1 LRALRCGRRA
11 SQAVHN
17 CAQEL
22 FSFLHLGVKSRPSHW
37 HGKRIAQRKGAGAS
51 GTPPKPTLC
60 RRLSGSCYGRKS
72 ATPTSRSWRAHYAS
86 GSATPALCSCAER
99 LTRCADFEKPAA
111 PMMFGDSKFRQIM
124 AAAAERGQ
132 RDLDEFAKIV
142 TTYGKAMGLVPSLP
156 AADDTDDQVGTIL
169 PASISPDHPQ

>member
-1 LRALRCGRRA
+1 M
-11 SQAVHN
+11 
-17 CAQEL
+17 
-22 FSFLHLGVKSRPSHW
+22 
-37 HGKRIAQRKGAGAS
+37 
-51 GTPPKPTLC
+51 T
-60 RRLSGSCYGRKS
+60 
-72 ATPTSRSWRAHYAS
+72 
-86 GSATPALCSCAER
+86 
-99 LTRCADFEKPAA
+99 DFEKPAA

-169 PASISPDHPQ
+169 PASISPDQSAVGAVAPRRPRRTRKPTLASVAKQVRKPALDVARYEVKPDGTVVVVTGAPESTEPNPWLADLKGTKQ